1 MLLQLALDDPAHI
14 ALLPQVVE
22 FVDIVEVGTP
32 LLKRFGLGGI
42 ATVRELAGGRPV
54 LVDSKTAD
62 GGAQEARMYF
72 RLGAT
77 FMTVLEAASSAT
89 LDAVNKVAQEYGAY
103 AVADTIC
110 SERLP
115 DRGDQYPDRFAYL
128 LLHSPTDVRLAGG
141 GDGSQIARAGAMRKL
156 GYRVAVAGG
165 IGEGNLAEVVE
176 AGPDVVVVGSAITE
190 ADNPREVARWISAHL
205 IDRGRGWP
213 PSMRFT
219 GSPNS

>member
-14 ALLPQVVE
+14 AVLPRVVE

-32 LLKRFGLGGI
+32 LLKCFGLSGI
-42 ATVRELAGGRPV
+42 AAIRDLVGETPV

-62 GGAQEARMYF
+62 GGAHEARMYF
-72 RLGAT
+72 GLGAT
-77 FMTVLEAASSAT
+77 FMTVLAVASRAT
-89 LDAVNKVAQEYGAY
+89 QEAVNRVAQEHGTYV
-103 AVADTIC
+103 VADTIC

-115 DRGDQYPDRFAYL
+115 DHRDQYPDRFAYL

-141 GDGSQIARAGAMRKL
+141 GDGSHIARAGAMQKL
-156 GYRVAVAGG
+156 GYRVAIAGG
-165 IGEGNLAEVVE
+165 IGEGNIAEVIE
-176 AGPDVVVVGSAITE
+176 AGPDVVVVGSAITG
-190 ADNPREVARWISAHL
+190 ADNPREVAQWISSHL

-219 GSPNS
+219 GSPSS

>member
-1 MLLQLALDDPAHI
+1 VLLQLALDDPAHI
-14 ALLPQVVE
+14 AVLPRVVE

-77 FMTVLEAASSAT
+77 FMTVLEVASSAT
-89 LDAVNKVAQEYGAY
+89 LEAQEHGTYV
-103 AVADTIC
+103 VADTIC

-165 IGEGNLAEVVE
+165 RPTAKAQAVAAFRRTERAAELCNQV
-176 AGPDVVVVGSAITE
+176 P
-190 ADNPREVARWISAHL
+190 PR
-205 IDRGRGWP
+205 G
-213 PSMRFT
+213 
-219 GSPNS
+219 